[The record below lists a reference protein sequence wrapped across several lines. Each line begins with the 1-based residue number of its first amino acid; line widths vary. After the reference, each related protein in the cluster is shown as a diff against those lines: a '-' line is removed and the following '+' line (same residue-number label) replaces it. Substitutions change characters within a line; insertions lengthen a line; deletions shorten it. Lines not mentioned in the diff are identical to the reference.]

1 MDNRNT
7 STEESPRRKAALTTL
22 AIVGFITLIL
32 IGIALAIY
40 AARYVPTALNKL
52 GTAGI
57 GIFDNGKDEPEL
69 EIVTNTTTIPF
80 ESVATTST
88 ETIADEPDNGDTS
101 YMTPATGTGASY
113 IPPRTITVPVV
124 IPPPA
129 PHGKAD
135 LTVKITEIGYC
146 RSDNPDSF
154 RASRE
159 VPAGENGGI
168 KFVVSNIGTNV
179 SDRWD
184 FTYELPTSPSL
195 ERTISNQRT
204 LGPGDRI
211 EYTLCFTEPRS
222 GNNRDITVE
231 VDTDDDVNES
241 NERNNTDSAE
251 IDIEN

>member
-52 GTAGI
+52 GIAGVSL
-57 GIFDNGKDEPEL
+57 FDNGEDVPEL
-69 EIVTNTTTIPF
+69 EIITSTTTIPF
-80 ESVATTST
+80 EPVATST
-88 ETIADEPDNGDTS
+88 ETIADEPDDGDAGYTA
-101 YMTPATGTGASY
+101 PVTGTGGSY

-124 IPPPA
+124 IPPPV

-135 LTVKITEIGYC
+135 FTVKITEIGYC

-159 VPAGENGGI
+159 VPDGENGGI
-168 KFVVSNIGTNV
+168 KFVVSNIGTNN
-179 SDRWD
+179 SGRWD

-195 ERTISNQRT
+195 ERTVSNQRE

-241 NERNNTDSAE
+241 NERNNTDTAE